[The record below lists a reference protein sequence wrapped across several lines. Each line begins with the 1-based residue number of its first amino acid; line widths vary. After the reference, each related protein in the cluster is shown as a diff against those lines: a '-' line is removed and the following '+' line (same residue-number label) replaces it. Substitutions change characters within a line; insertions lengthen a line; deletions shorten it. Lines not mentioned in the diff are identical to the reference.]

1 MQRGRFAAT
10 GPAPTLSWPA
20 TTILYRIAGGRQ
32 RTEGRHMQ
40 NQHVGL
46 SQLLAA
52 QRSSEHHEQAAQAR
66 LVPGARP
73 PRRRRPSRA
82 PRWD

>member
-1 MQRGRFAAT
+1 M
-10 GPAPTLSWPA
+10 
-20 TTILYRIAGGRQ
+20 
-32 RTEGRHMQ
+32 H

-46 SQLLAA
+46 SQRLAA

-73 PRRRRPSRA
+73 PRRRRPSRG